1 MDIQE
6 HINEI
11 KELLEATEK
20 YTSNSEEKKQHVML
34 IMDKVLAFGNNKNFQ
49 HVINLFE
56 TGVNKAKEF
65 TRIDAR
71 FEKYISAFEKLVKKH
86 KKHSKAL
93 EKYIKKEEQR
103 KNDEQVKRIEK
114 ELRTKRELVRI
125 KWTLSEKP
133 TEKQREQEKK
143 KEQRLERELT
153 RLEWTLND

>member
-1 MDIQE
+1 MNIQE

-49 HVINLFE
+49 HSINLYE
-56 TGVNKAKEF
+56 SGVNKAKEF

-86 KKHSKAL
+86 KKHNKAL

-103 KNDEQVKRIEK
+103 SENRKRIEK
-114 ELRTKRELVRI
+114 ELRTKRRL

-133 TEKQREQEKK
+133 TEKQKEQEKK
-143 KEQRLERELT
+143 KEQRLERELA